1 MEKASGSMKRKVI
14 LISKKS
20 KEQSQIDAVLSKND
34 YELHLIESIENL
46 DIYLTDLSSNCVIFD
61 LDSVNIDN
69 RTIRELTIQYPHI
82 YFLCLS
88 KDRFHPELKDAICY
102 HIFACLT
109 KPLDYDELIY
119 WLRCIDI
126 EMDSNS
132 LNKNEKKS

>member
-1 MEKASGSMKRKVI
+1 MEKVSGSMKRKVI
-14 LISKKS
+14 LISKQS
-20 KEQSQIDAVLSKND
+20 KEQNQIDAVLLKNG
-34 YELHLIESIENL
+34 YKSHLIENVESL
-46 DIYLTDLSSNCVIFD
+46 GVQLTDLSCNCVIFD

-102 HIFACLT
+102 HIYACLT

>member
-1 MEKASGSMKRKVI
+1 VEKALDNMKRKVI

-20 KEQSQIDAVLSKND
+20 KEQNKIDAVLSKNG
-34 YELHLIESIENL
+34 YKSHLIESIESL
-46 DIYLTDLSSNCVIFD
+46 DLQLTDLSCNCVIFD
-61 LDSVNIDN
+61 LDSVSIDN

-126 EMDSNS
+126 ETDSNP
-132 LNKNEKKS
+132 LNKNDKKS

>member
-1 MEKASGSMKRKVI
+1 MKRRVV

-20 KEQSQIDAVLSKND
+20 KEQNEIDAVLSKNS
-34 YELHLIESIENL
+34 YRSHLIESIENL
-46 DIYLTDLSSNCVIFD
+46 DDTLTEMSCNCVIFD
-61 LDSVNIDN
+61 LDSISIDN

-82 YFLCLS
+82 YFLCMS

-102 HIFACLT
+102 HIFACLS

-126 EMDSNS
+126 ETDSTP
-132 LNKNEKKS
+132 LNKNDDES

>member
-20 KEQSQIDAVLSKND
+20 KEQNQIDAVLSKND
-34 YELHLIESIENL
+34 YESHLIESIESL
-46 DIYLTDLSSNCVIFD
+46 DIYLTDLSCNCVIFD

-126 EMDSNS
+126 EMDSDS

>member
-1 MEKASGSMKRKVI
+1 VEKASGSMKRKVI

>member
-20 KEQSQIDAVLSKND
+20 KEQNQIDTVLSKND
-34 YELHLIESIENL
+34 SESHLIESIESL
-46 DIYLTDLSSNCVIFD
+46 DIHLTDLSCICVIFD

-102 HIFACLT
+102 HIYACLT

-132 LNKNEKKS
+132 LNKNDKKS

>member
-1 MEKASGSMKRKVI
+1 MKRKVI

-20 KEQSQIDAVLSKND
+20 KEQNQIDAVLSKND
-34 YELHLIESIENL
+34 YESHLIESIKSL
-46 DIYLTDLSSNCVIFD
+46 DIHMTDLSSNCVIFD

-126 EMDSNS
+126 ETDSNS
-132 LNKNEKKS
+132 LNKNDEKS